1 MQRRVE
7 LKLEQRRFYVWLGI
21 AAAAHVA
28 VVAAVVVLQLLYVRM
43 HPPMK
48 IVNVSLV
55 QMPGLPGP
63 AGGPKSPETP
73 PAAIEKQAETPELA
87 SAKKVAEPPPQ
98 PVKKIAKPVA
108 AVKKIPEKPPVK
120 APVKA
125 PEPASKTQSAADERK
140 KIAEPVAAV
149 KKIPEKPPL
158 KAPVKAPEPA
168 PKTQSAADERKNLQE
183 ALERLK
189 SKSASQ
195 KAETGKSAAPSNLSS
210 TLANLQKKVASGGGG
225 PARSGSGSGAGGG
238 RYGTGGGGA
247 FDSYKARI
255 ADIIQNNWSFS
266 SQMVRSTSGMEVYV
280 SLLILPDGSVNEI
293 RYDRKSS
300 SEYLNNSVKN
310 ALAKSMPFPSLPR
323 EYGAKGIWVGFVFT
337 PEGVGR

>member
-98 PVKKIAKPVA
+98 PVKKIAK
-108 AVKKIPEKPPVK
+108 
-120 APVKA
+120 
-125 PEPASKTQSAADERK
+125 
-140 KIAEPVAAV
+140 PVAAV

>member
-1 MQRRVE
+1 MQSRVE

-73 PAAIEKQAETPELA
+73 PAAIEKQAETPEPA

-98 PVKKIAKPVA
+98 PAKKIPEPV
-108 AVKKIPEKPPVK
+108 AVKKIPE
-120 APVKA
+120 
-125 PEPASKTQSAADERK
+125 
-140 KIAEPVAAV
+140 
-149 KKIPEKPPL
+149 

-168 PKTQSAADERKNLQE
+168 PKKESAVDERKNLQA

-189 SKSASQ
+189 SKSSSQ
-195 KAETGKSAAPSNLSS
+195 KTETGKSAAPSNLSS

-225 PARSGSGSGAGGG
+225 LATSGSGSGAGGG

-247 FDSYKARI
+247 FDPYKARI

-310 ALAKSMPFPSLPR
+310 ALAKSTPFPSLPR